1 MRSSDFCIAGGGII
15 GLTLALEL
23 HRRGAEVTVVERDIP
38 LTQASQAAAG
48 MLAAHDPDNPP
59 ELLPLSELSIDL
71 YPAFLDRVERLSGQ
85 RVPFQTEVTYQS
97 VGHSLLRPE
106 NDLPA
111 GLIAGDDGLVRLEEH
126 SLDPRQL
133 APALLTA
140 VRNTSVV
147 ILDHTTLESAPP
159 TGCLISTLGPWSA
172 PPAAPRKGQ
181 MLAVRNPTSYGLNYV
196 VRTEEIYIVPRLQGP
211 RAGQAVIG
219 ATVEDAGFS
228 TSTEPES
235 LAQLRRLAAEF
246 LPSLADEAAFP
257 MVDHWAGLRPY
268 TPDNLP
274 MLGEIEPPE
283 PDSPK
288 RFVATGH
295 YRNGILLAPATAHVM
310 AELLAG
316 EIPSIDLSPF
326 EPGRFAKA

>member
-38 LTQASQAAAG
+38 LKQASQAAAG
-48 MLAAHDPDNPP
+48 MLAVRDPDNPP

-71 YPAFLDRVERLSGQ
+71 YPAFLDRIERLSGQ
-85 RVPFQTEVTYQS
+85 RVPFQTTVTYQS
-97 VGHSLLRPE
+97 VGHSSLRPAI
-106 NDLPA
+106 NLPT
-111 GLIAGDDGLVRLEEH
+111 GLIPGDDGLSRLEEH

-147 ILDHTTLESAPP
+147 ILDHTTIESAPP
-159 TGCLISTLGPWSA
+159 AGCLISTLGPWGA

-181 MLAVRNPTSYGLNYV
+181 MLAVSVPASFGLDYV
-196 VRTEEIYIVPRLQGP
+196 VRTEHIYIVPRLQGP

-228 TSTEPES
+228 THTEPAS
-235 LAQLRRLAAEF
+235 LARLRGLAAAF
-246 LPSLADEAAFP
+246 LPAVADETDFP
-257 MVDHWAGLRPY
+257 IVDHWAGLRPY

-274 MLGEIEPPE
+274 MLGEIEAADPG
-283 PDSPK
+283 STK

-310 AELLAG
+310 AELLTG
-316 EIPSIDLSPF
+316 EVPSVDLCRF
-326 EPGRFAKA
+326 APGRFGKA